1 MSPGD
6 RTVSREASAVFEH
19 VAAAKRR
26 TISLPGDGDWLSAV
40 TPHYVRLLD
49 RMAVRKLLYRVRRG
63 QYGVAP
69 WATSDVDQ
77 AVPVEL
83 LVDLALREQGPY
95 YLGFLSALIAHRLTD
110 LHSSTLY
117 AVVRQGS
124 PTDLTSASLAG
135 HELKLVRLSGSR
147 WPLEDN
153 ERERVRVQT
162 GLKEFVWR
170 SSLERTLVDGILRPE
185 LCGGIETIVTG
196 WARARDEERADWSTV
211 WAIARRTSSSTARR
225 VAFLLIGLGYEHIVA
240 DELRTIGKQKAI
252 PLDSCGGYD
261 MPRGQM
267 PRDRQTGVLVNV
279 PPRQLRGWLG
289 TIAVG

>member
-49 RMAVRKLLYRVRRG
+49 RMAVRKLLYRIRRG
-63 QYGVAP
+63 QYVVAP

-117 AVVRQGS
+117 AAVRQGS

-147 WPLEDN
+147 WPREDN

-225 VAFLLIGLGYEHIVA
+225 VAFLLIGLGYEHVVA

-252 PLDSCGGYD
+252 PLDRCAGYD

-289 TIAVG
+289 TVAVG

>member
-1 MSPGD
+1 MSSGD

-26 TISLPGDGDWLSAV
+26 TISLPGDSDWLSAI

-63 QYGVAP
+63 RYVVAP

-117 AVVRQGS
+117 AAVRQGS

-135 HELKLVRLSGSR
+135 HELKVVRLSGSR
-147 WPLEDN
+147 WPREDN
-153 ERERVRVQT
+153 ERERVRVQA

-196 WARARDEERADWSTV
+196 WARAREEGRADWSTV

-225 VAFLLIGLGYEHIVA
+225 VAFLLIGLGYEHVVG
-240 DELRTIGKQKAI
+240 DELQTMGKQKAI
-252 PLDSCGGYD
+252 PLDRSAGYE
-261 MPRGQM
+261 MARRGM
-267 PRDRQTGVLVNV
+267 TRDRQTGVLVNV
-279 PPRQLRGWLG
+279 PSRQLRGWLG
-289 TIAVG
+289 AIAVG